1 MQYRS
6 GLLSCLRWLL
16 TAAAGLVVLGVQ
28 AQVQFSDPPETHTFG
43 KAAIGSDFAAQYFSL
58 SNEGSAPATVGQARM
73 DGLLATCTGLDCPVV
88 AHTDFRMLSH
98 SDGCSGTTLAP
109 GQGCSTLIVFS
120 PTAIGGRMSQVVFP
134 IVGSADV
141 TRIVQGTGTTQ
152 PLECVLDWAET
163 QPAFSALLARPTR
176 TFRVEQFHAR
186 CYGNGDL
193 CIGAD
198 NAVPSFD
205 QPSLYLA
212 LLQPAPA
219 RLERVGYL
227 SEWANQAQC
236 SVP

>member
-88 AHTDFRMLSH
+88 AHTDFRVLSH

-176 TFRVEQFHAR
+176 TFRVNSSMHAAMAMAI
-186 CYGNGDL
+186 C
-193 CIGAD
+193 A
-198 NAVPSFD
+198 S
-205 QPSLYLA
+205 
-212 LLQPAPA
+212 A
-219 RLERVGYL
+219 RTMPCPRLINPVCTLPCFSQRQHAW
-227 SEWANQAQC
+227 SASAT
-236 SVP
+236 